1 MLNPP
6 PLPMAV
12 CQLQSFS
19 FYSSGVYYD
28 KNCGNKPEDL
38 DHAVL
43 AVGYGTDVRNLPRGT
58 SCLFTCLLTYCLS
71 CCSPQ
76 PPPPLFFLP
85 LLFCVQPTGGDYWI
99 IKNSWSTHYGDNGY
113 VLMSRKDNNCGVATD
128 AHLPIV

>member
-43 AVGYGTDVRNLPRGT
+43 AVGYGVAVVTQILIFPMFGLHTTLVQNLKMGGIFTIVSIARSFALRRIFEAIRVRGAR
-58 SCLFTCLLTYCLS
+58 
-71 CCSPQ
+71 
-76 PPPPLFFLP
+76 
-85 LLFCVQPTGGDYWI
+85 
-99 IKNSWSTHYGDNGY
+99 
-113 VLMSRKDNNCGVATD
+113 
-128 AHLPIV
+128 